1 MMRMIR
7 VPARLP
13 ARLPPPRTRRP
24 LSTPTGG
31 PSKDWRVWAAFE
43 SRDEVQK
50 VRLASLL
57 FDLEA
62 MAIEKQPSASPAG
75 PAVDEPASSLDTLD
89 MVRLP
94 KALTP
99 GAALDTFE
107 QLSHGDHLHP
117 ECLLRL
123 LQQVSATL
131 AAEPPLLDLQA
142 VDELLVVGDLHGS
155 MESLHL
161 ALRACDAADRLAPG
175 RSLLFNGDFVDRGTE
190 SVEVLASLLL
200 LKHAHPT
207 SVWLLR
213 GNHEDGSL
221 ATVYGFRDEVR
232 DKYPA
237 HAERIWVALLEL
249 FGSLP
254 VAAHTASAFIVHGG
268 LPSAQLSLQQLRDLP
283 PAARRAP
290 SVLRHAA
297 AAGEAASAGGA
308 AVRGDGGAA
317 VEVEV
322 ERGVALLRG
331 LLWSDPV
338 AEERGF
344 EPNTRRGDAGSL
356 YGTDAAREWLLRH
369 GLRHLVRSHEL
380 VADGWER
387 IESGAGTSV
396 FTVFSCADY
405 PNGEGYN
412 RGAVLCLERGAEPRA
427 VEFSLESGAADPAA
441 GWGARQ
447 QRSLAQLVLSHR
459 HQLRE
464 TFEAIA
470 PGGRVDVQEWCR
482 VMRATLGLDLEWELV
497 QPDLAATVKRAAVA
511 ADGSAT
517 LSDTGL
523 VDYCR
528 FLDRIAARAASGSA
542 DGASDAGGAPSAALE
557 AMHRNAAQMMMVF
570 KFLDQDGSGAVDGA
584 EFRAGVEL
592 LNSRLPPEQAMADV
606 DALFESIDLDS
617 NGHIEFEEFCAVFK
631 DVSPAARRGGPG
643 G

>member
-1 MMRMIR
+1 MEGQ
-7 VPARLP
+7 
-13 ARLPPPRTRRP
+13 
-24 LSTPTGG
+24 S
-31 PSKDWRVWAAFE
+31 AA
-43 SRDEVQK
+43 
-50 VRLASLL
+50 
-57 FDLEA
+57 
-62 MAIEKQPSASPAG
+62 SAVA
-75 PAVDEPASSLDTLD
+75 PAVDEPASILDTLD

-155 MESLHL
+155 MESLQL

-237 HAERIWVALLEL
+237 HAERIWAALLEL

-283 PAARRAP
+283 AAARRAP

-297 AAGEAASAGGA
+297 ATPGEAATGEVATTRGA
-308 AVRGDGGAA
+308 AATGDGGAA
-317 VEVEV
+317 AEVEV

-338 AEERGF
+338 AEESAASSPTLSLTLSPALTLTPDPNQESGF

-412 RGAVLCLERGAEPRA
+412 RGAVLCLARGAEPRA
-427 VEFSLESGAADPAA
+427 VEFSLESGGADPAA

-447 QRSLAQLVLSHR
+447 ERSLAQLVLSHR

-470 PGGRVDVQEWCR
+470 PGGRVDVHEWCR
-482 VMRATLGLDLEWELV
+482 VMRATLGLDLEWEIV
-497 QPDLAATVKRAAVA
+497 QPDLVATVKRAAVA

-523 VDYCR
+523 VDYRR
-528 FLDRIAARAASGSA
+528 FLDRIAARAASGGT
-542 DGASDAGGAPSAALE
+542 DGASDGGGAPTAALE
-557 AMHRNAAQMMMVF
+557 AMHRNAAQMMVVF
-570 KFLDQDGSGAVDGA
+570 RFLDQDGSGAVDVA

-592 LNSRLPPEQAMADV
+592 LNSRLPPDQAMADV
-606 DALFESIDLDS
+606 DKLFESIDLDS
-617 NGHIEFEEFCAVFK
+617 DGQIQFEEFCAVFK
-631 DVSPAARRGGPG
+631 DASPTARQGGPG

>member
-1 MMRMIR
+1 M
-7 VPARLP
+7 
-13 ARLPPPRTRRP
+13 
-24 LSTPTGG
+24 
-31 PSKDWRVWAAFE
+31 WAAFE

-62 MAIEKQPSASPAG
+62 MAREKQPSPAA
-75 PAVDEPASSLDTLD
+75 PAVDEPVSSLDALD

-94 KALTP
+94 KVLSA
-99 GAALDTFE
+99 GAALDTLDP
-107 QLSHGDHLHP
+107 LSRGDRLHP

-123 LQQVSATL
+123 LQQASVAL
-131 AAEPPLLDLQA
+131 AGEPPLLDLQA
-142 VDELLVVGDLHGS
+142 VDELMVVGDLHGS
-155 MESLHL
+155 MESLRL
-161 ALRACDAADRLAPG
+161 ALAACDAADRLAPG
-175 RSLLFNGDFVDRGTE
+175 RSLLFNGDFVDRGSE

-232 DKYPA
+232 EKYPA
-237 HAERIWVALLEL
+237 HAERIWAALLEL

-268 LPSAQLSLQQLRDLP
+268 LPSAHLSLQQLRDLP

-297 AAGEAASAGGA
+297 AAGKSTAAEEAATGGASTAGGA
-308 AVRGDGGAA
+308 AATGDGGAPA
-317 VEVEV
+317 EAEV

-344 EPNTRRGDAGSL
+344 EPNTRRGGAGAL

-412 RGAVLCLERGAEPRA
+412 RGAVLCLARGAEPRA
-427 VEFSLESGAADPAA
+427 VEFSLDSGAAGPAA

-464 TFEAIA
+464 TFEAVA
-470 PGGRVDVQEWCR
+470 PGGRVGVPEWCR
-482 VMRATLGLDLEWELV
+482 VMRTTLGLDLEWELV
-497 QPDLAATVKRAAVA
+497 QQDLAATVKRAAVA

-523 VDYCR
+523 VDYGR
-528 FLDRIAARAASGSA
+528 FLERIAASGGT
-542 DGASDAGGAPSAALE
+542 DGASGWGGAPTAALE

-570 KFLDQDGSGAVDGA
+570 RFLDQDGSGAVDAA

-606 DALFESIDLDS
+606 DALFDSIDLDS
-617 NGHIEFEEFCAVFK
+617 NGHIEFEEFRAVFK
-631 DVSPAARRGGPG
+631 GVSPTARHDGALPAGDGEACEDIWEDDPAAEAC
-643 G
+643 

>member
-1 MMRMIR
+1 M
-7 VPARLP
+7 
-13 ARLPPPRTRRP
+13 
-24 LSTPTGG
+24 
-31 PSKDWRVWAAFE
+31 WAAFE

-62 MAIEKQPSASPAG
+62 MAREKQPSPAA
-75 PAVDEPASSLDTLD
+75 PAVDEPVSSLDALD

-94 KALTP
+94 KVLSA
-99 GAALDTFE
+99 GAALDTLD
-107 QLSHGDHLHP
+107 QLSRGDHLHP

-123 LQQVSATL
+123 LQQASVAL
-131 AAEPPLLDLQA
+131 AGEPPLLDLQA
-142 VDELLVVGDLHGS
+142 VDELMVVGDLHGS

-161 ALRACDAADRLAPG
+161 ALVACDAADRLAPG
-175 RSLLFNGDFVDRGTE
+175 RSLLFNGDFVDRGSE

-232 DKYPA
+232 EKYPA
-237 HAERIWVALLEL
+237 HAERIWAALLEL

-268 LPSAQLSLQQLRDLP
+268 LPSAHLSLHQLRDLP

-297 AAGEAASAGGA
+297 AAAGKSTAAEEAATGEASTGEASTGEASTGEASTGGGA
-308 AVRGDGGAA
+308 AATGDGGAPA
-317 VEVEV
+317 EAEV

-344 EPNTRRGDAGSL
+344 EPNTRRGGAGAL

-380 VADGWER
+380 VVDGWER

-412 RGAVLCLERGAEPRA
+412 RGAVLCLTRGAEPRA

-459 HQLRE
+459 HELRE

-470 PGGRVDVQEWCR
+470 PSGRVGVREWCR
-482 VMRATLGLDLEWELV
+482 VTRTILGLDLDWELV
-497 QPDLAATVKRAAVA
+497 QPDLAPTVKRAAVA

-523 VDYCR
+523 IDYGR
-528 FLDRIAARAASGSA
+528 FLERIAARAASGGT
-542 DGASDAGGAPSAALE
+542 DGASGWGGAPTAELE

-570 KFLDQDGSGAVDGA
+570 RFLDQDGSGAVDAA

-606 DALFESIDLDS
+606 DALFDSIDLDG
-617 NGHIEFEEFCAVFK
+617 NGHIEFEEFRAVFK
-631 DVSPAARRGGPG
+631 GVSPTAGLGGPG